1 MFKISKINCTFV
13 ALNIKVMTT
22 VSSRVFST
30 NPIHYLNLARKESVA
45 VRRGKT
51 TIRLTPEPPKYKN
64 PVDPDDPYWDDP
76 KNIADYERI
85 IKLRNE
91 GKMKFTV
98 LTPEKQKEWFEDL

>member
-1 MFKISKINCTFV
+1 MK
-13 ALNIKVMTT
+13 T
-22 VSSRVFST
+22 VSSRVFSA
-30 NPIHYLNLARKESVA
+30 NPIHYLNLASRESVA
-45 VRRGKT
+45 VKRGKT
-51 TIRLTPEPPKYKN
+51 IFRIMPETVKYKK